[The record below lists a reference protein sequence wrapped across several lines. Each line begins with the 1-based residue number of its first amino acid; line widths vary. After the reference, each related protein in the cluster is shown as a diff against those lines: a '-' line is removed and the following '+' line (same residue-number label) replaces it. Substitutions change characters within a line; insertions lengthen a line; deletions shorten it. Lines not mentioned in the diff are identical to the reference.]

1 MFFVYILRS
10 KVDNGYYIGYTSD
23 LNKRI
28 REHNSGKTKPLK
40 HRLPLELLYSEEYE
54 SKRDAKAREAQIKSW
69 KGGDAFKNL
78 LISSPRLRRD

>member
-28 REHNSGKTKPLK
+28 REHNSGKTKSLK

-54 SKRDAKAREAQIKSW
+54 SKRDAKAREVQIKSW